1 MFQRRRWNAAIQ
13 STAFQPP
20 LECIFSDDNY
30 NEPSVSFRSL
40 SLPFFVPFIHYCL
53 ERNDFGGRL
62 AVQINAI
69 KRKRE
74 RERLVILSLGRSF
87 EAACGRRLN
96 CGSISERER
105 GHGRTRHI
113 STHESPGNAV
123 AHGRYLDEQI

>member
-74 RERLVILSLGRSF
+74 RER
-87 EAACGRRLN
+87 
-96 CGSISERER
+96 ERETGNLVSRSEFR
-105 GHGRTRHI
+105 GSMR
-113 STHESPGNAV
+113 STS
-123 AHGRYLDEQI
+123 